1 MKSVTEEKR
10 EVKISI
16 PTHGFFLKRMTSAL
30 KLVIKKLIYRPQ
42 AISGNHEDSWKRGL
56 LSLSLENKDK

>member
-16 PTHGFFLKRMTSAL
+16 PTHGFFLKRMASAL
-30 KLVIKKLIYRPQ
+30 KLAIK
-42 AISGNHEDSWKRGL
+42 N
-56 LSLSLENKDK
+56 